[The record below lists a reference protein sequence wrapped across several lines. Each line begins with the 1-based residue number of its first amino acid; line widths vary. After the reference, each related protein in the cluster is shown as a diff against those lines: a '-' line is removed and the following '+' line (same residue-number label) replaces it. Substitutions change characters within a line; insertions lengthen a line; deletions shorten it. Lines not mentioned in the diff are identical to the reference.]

1 MSHLWGL
8 QEQREGV
15 ELLKL
20 LIGSGVGH
28 EGTKHF
34 YGGGDPSRH
43 NVFIS
48 LVTFGKF
55 LQEKFDFLPGGW
67 WLFGW

>member
-1 MSHLWGL
+1 M
-8 QEQREGV
+8 

-28 EGTKHF
+28 ERTKHF

-43 NVFIS
+43 NVFTS
-48 LVTFGKF
+48 LLAFGKF
-55 LQEKFDFLPGGW
+55 LQEKFDFLPGEW
-67 WLFGW
+67 